1 MVLPALAKV
10 LVVFAQLCSSFK
22 ALLNSFSEEYSFPR
36 RTSTIFRACNKLDVE
51 AIRSVLGGLFGD
63 LNFWGQISF
72 RFVHAAGM
80 KDRLPS
86 GRTKVK
92 CKIPLRC
99 SQVSTSRDFPCNGW
113 RFLIIVTFD
122 GKPSR
127 WVVCRVFLRCN
138 RPRMDN
144 QVC

>member
-1 MVLPALAKV
+1 MFGFVLVLPVRAKV
-10 LVVFAQLCSSFK
+10 LIVFARGCSSFK
-22 ALLNSFSEEYSFPR
+22 ELLNSCFGGYSLSR
-36 RTSTIFRACNKLDVE
+36 RTSTIFRACNNLDVE
-51 AIRSVLGGLFGD
+51 TIRSVAGGLFGD

-86 GRTKVK
+86 GKTKVK

-113 RFLIIVTFD
+113 RFWIIVTFD

-127 WVVCRVFLRCN
+127 WVVCRVFL
-138 RPRMDN
+138 
-144 QVC
+144 